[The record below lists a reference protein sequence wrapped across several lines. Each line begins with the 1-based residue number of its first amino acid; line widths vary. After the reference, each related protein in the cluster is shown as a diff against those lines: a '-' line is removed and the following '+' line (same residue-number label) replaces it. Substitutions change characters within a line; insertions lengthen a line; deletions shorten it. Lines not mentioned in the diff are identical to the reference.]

1 MPRFCPSYNMIGE
14 ETRKL
19 PVKVDLNTSAGDE
32 IIRKTVYKD
41 TVRTSHC
48 PP

>member
-1 MPRFCPSYNMIGE
+1 MIGE

-41 TVRTSHC
+41 TVRFFLSL
-48 PP
+48 PRVVVPGN